1 MIYERGPEMKTYVGC
16 SGYYYNH
23 WIGRF
28 YPEELSKK
36 EWLIFYSTHFN
47 TVEINNTFYRIPE
60 EKAVNNWYSITP
72 PEFIFSI
79 KGYRFITHQKK
90 LSVDDALKDNLNR
103 FQKTAALLKQK
114 TGPLLWQLPG
124 SFKVNVSKLN
134 DFCSVLSRDF
144 HHVFEFR
151 NPTWFNDEVYGILE
165 KFGCS
170 LCIVSGPGS
179 VPGIIK
185 KISKIAYIRFH
196 GEGSW
201 YNDNYSNEALQNWR
215 NRLADTGAEK
225 LFAYFNNDMNAYA
238 VFNGKYFADLFAIH
252 NAEMKSHSW

>member
-1 MIYERGPEMKTYVGC
+1 MPDMKIYIGC

-28 YPEELSKK
+28 YPEKLPKK
-36 EWLIFYSTHFN
+36 EWLIFYSEHFN
-47 TVEINNTFYRIPE
+47 TVEINNTFYRMPDD
-60 EKAVNNWYSITP
+60 KAVINWYSITP
-72 PEFIFSI
+72 QDFVFSV

-90 LSVDDALKDNLNR
+90 LTVDDALKDNLDR
-103 FQKTAALLKQK
+103 FQRTAALLKEK

-124 SFKVNVSKLN
+124 SFKANAGKLN
-134 DFCSVLSRDF
+134 QFCSLLSRDF

-151 NPTWFNDEVYGILE
+151 NPSWFNDDVFGILD
-165 KFGCS
+165 KYGCT

-185 KISKIAYIRFH
+185 NISDTAYIRFH

-201 YNDNYSNEALQNWR
+201 YNDNYSDETLQGWR
-215 NRLADTGAEK
+215 NRLTESGAIN

-238 VFNGKYFADLFAIH
+238 VYNGKYFASLFAKH
-252 NAEMKSHSW
+252 TA